1 MGSSAASSPL
11 RDFAP
16 RADNTMQFGD
26 GGRVLYLLGQDRRS
40 IDTLD
45 VATGQRRSAVTFQLD
60 EADTVQ
66 GFAVHPDGKRVL
78 LTTGLQRDD
87 IWLAEGFAQP
97 ATGWQG
103 LLGHWGRRT
112 KN

>member
-60 EADTVQ
+60 EADT
-66 GFAVHPDGKRVL
+66 F
-78 LTTGLQRDD
+78 
-87 IWLAEGFAQP
+87 
-97 ATGWQG
+97 
-103 LLGHWGRRT
+103 
-112 KN
+112 